1 MRHTYCKHVP
11 CLTAKERVTVSQAKK
26 LHQFSIW
33 LKSPTAISADIANR
47 PPAKSVVF
55 AGYSPSAPATA
66 AAYRSRHASVGL
78 TPQERRD
85 IQQIL
90 SFRLRPQAIANSPLP
105 LDRGLVQS
113 CVVAIRQ
120 RTASDNAHCRL
131 SP

>member
-1 MRHTYCKHVP
+1 LGDSSAFQP
-11 CLTAKERVTVSQAKK
+11 SVS
-26 LHQFSIW
+26 
-33 LKSPTAISADIANR
+33 
-47 PPAKSVVF
+47 
-55 AGYSPSAPATA
+55 
-66 AAYRSRHASVGL
+66 L

-105 LDRGLVQS
+105 LNRGLVQS